1 MQIVTRG
8 WAFQSIGR
16 MWVLHIQNHQV
27 KKETLMKNE
36 LLLQL
41 LLEKMEAIQKVV
53 ENLIDHVAL
62 DEFQDDWTEA
72 KFRGQAQLILDA
84 LPFEEIRKH
93 LKP

>member
-1 MQIVTRG
+1 
-8 WAFQSIGR
+8 
-16 MWVLHIQNHQV
+16 
-27 KKETLMKNE
+27 MKNE

-72 KFRGQAQLILDA
+72 KFRG
-84 LPFEEIRKH
+84 
-93 LKP
+93 